1 MQYIPII
8 RKVYTCEV
16 SGIYLS
22 LSGYISITKRVY
34 TRYGSRIY
42 PFGIRI
48 LFEYFPNIIGFVDT
62 LGKGF
67 GLFSFDE
74 GSESF

>member
-1 MQYIPII
+1 MRYIPII
-8 RKVYTCEV
+8 RKVYTGEI

-22 LSGYISITKRVY
+22 LGGYISITKRVY
-34 TRYGSRIY
+34 TRYGLRIY
-42 PFGIRI
+42 PFGSRK

-74 GSESF
+74 SSESF